1 MERGIPLVG
10 SLSVSQL
17 NSLFSRTLP
26 SSTKALKLNTGNLK
40 VHQRAGKR
48 EFNKREEKS
57 SAITGTGVWGPLHHG
72 SVTLIVELWSRPGGL
87 LVGSMN
93 SSSMATLCNIFRWT
107 GSSFALWTRNHRIIV
122 TPRIIQCRVGFV
134 EVIPVDS
141 GVKINWNV
149 SELFNY
155 KVKKR
160 RRTWRSEERFSSHSC
175 SMD

>member
-72 SVTLIVELWSRPGGL
+72 SVTTHCGAVIETGWFARWIDEFQFHGNIVQYFSLSRKFFCIVDAKPSDHCHTADYSVQSWICGSNTCGQWS
-87 LVGSMN
+87 
-93 SSSMATLCNIFRWT
+93 
-107 GSSFALWTRNHRIIV
+107 
-122 TPRIIQCRVGFV
+122 
-134 EVIPVDS
+134 
-141 GVKINWNV
+141 
-149 SELFNY
+149 
-155 KVKKR
+155 
-160 RRTWRSEERFSSHSC
+160 
-175 SMD
+175 